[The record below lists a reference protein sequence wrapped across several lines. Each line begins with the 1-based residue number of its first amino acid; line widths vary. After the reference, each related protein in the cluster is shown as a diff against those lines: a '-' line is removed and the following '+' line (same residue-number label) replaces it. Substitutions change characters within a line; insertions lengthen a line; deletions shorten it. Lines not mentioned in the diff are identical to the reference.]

1 MVASSRGFVE
11 GYLLAAARK
20 GKGTK
25 ALCTKWWPLGW
36 HKPGSWVLLLF
47 LSSLCG
53 YMVASSR
60 GFVEGLLLAAARKGK
75 GTKAL
80 PVQNGPAALPVYLV
94 SLHGRIFP
102 SFVGVLLL
110 AAVRKGK
117 GPKQHC
123 WRWNPGGSRCFET
136 SRFSSLWGLAAN
148 VLVYRRVRLPWK
160 PGHKVY

>member
-1 MVASSRGFVE
+1 MYLVCGYMVASSRGFVE

-60 GFVEGLLLAAARKGK
+60 GFVEGLLLAASREGK

-80 PVQNGPAALPVYLV
+80 PVQHGGPW
-94 SLHGRIFP
+94 GCTR
-102 SFVGVLLL
+102 L
-110 AAVRKGK
+110 A
-117 GPKQHC
+117 
-123 WRWNPGGSRCFET
+123 GGSCC
-136 SRFSSLWGLAAN
+136 SS
-148 VLVYRRVRLPWK
+148 YLPC
-160 PGHKVY
+160 VV